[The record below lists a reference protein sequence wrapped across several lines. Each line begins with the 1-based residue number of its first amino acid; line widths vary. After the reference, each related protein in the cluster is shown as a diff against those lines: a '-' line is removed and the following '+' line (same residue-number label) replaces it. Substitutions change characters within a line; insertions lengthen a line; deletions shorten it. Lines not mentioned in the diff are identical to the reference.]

1 MSETPTKKKKRILS
15 PVKQKYKKDYTDTW
29 PCFTKSKL
37 SEHHVYCQTCRADI
51 KIAHGGK
58 IDCRKHVGLFNKQS
72 VSLPRTLHTH
82 FTRIW
87 GNIIRQLSRPK
98 RPFTYE
104 KTPRKP
110 IFFTSAHFRPA
121 GK

>member
-58 IDCRKHVGLFNKQS
+58 IDCRKHVETDKHPQASKQVESSAKILAVFARDTELYVISLDLGLK
-72 VSLPRTLHTH
+72 LCLH
-82 FTRIW
+82 
-87 GNIIRQLSRPK
+87 
-98 RPFTYE
+98 
-104 KTPRKP
+104 
-110 IFFTSAHFRPA
+110 IF
-121 GK
+121 